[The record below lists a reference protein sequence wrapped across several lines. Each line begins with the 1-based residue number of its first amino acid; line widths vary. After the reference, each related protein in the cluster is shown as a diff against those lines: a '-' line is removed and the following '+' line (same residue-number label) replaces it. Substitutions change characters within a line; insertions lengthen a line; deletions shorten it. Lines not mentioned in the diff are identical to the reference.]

1 MTAGAALAV
10 VGLGANLGDA
20 AGTLRA
26 ALEALRPLSEP
37 PEALRAS
44 SLYRTAPVDATGPDF
59 INAVACFPTHRAPAA
74 LLRELQAIEARFGRE
89 RPFRHA
95 PRTLDLDLLM
105 LGDQVSEDPFVL
117 LPHPRAHE
125 RAFVLAPLLELL
137 PDAVIPGH
145 GRAAE
150 RWEEARLQP
159 GQAVS
164 RLPGPYNPRLT
175 P

>member
-1 MTAGAALAV
+1 MSDAASLAV

-20 AGTLRA
+20 AATVLA
-26 ALEALRPLSEP
+26 AIEALRPLAEP
-37 PEALRAS
+37 PQALRAS

-59 INAVACFPTHRAPAA
+59 VNAVACFPTRRPPAA

-95 PRTLDLDLLM
+95 PRTLDLDLLL
-105 LGDQVSEDPFVL
+105 LGDQVSDDPFVR

-137 PDAVIPGH
+137 PDVVIPGR
-145 GRAAE
+145 GRAARCWSE
-150 RWEEARLQP
+150 VRLQP
-159 GQAVS
+159 GQEVT
-164 RLPGPYNPRLT
+164 RLTGPYNPPLT